1 MQALSGWLEGARLE
15 SWNPLLEWATRHCSL
30 QGQELLNCILLEL
43 HPERVD
49 DLDERL
55 ALPERLELRPDM
67 PAAELRALIESAYRW
82 ALEIDFDADG
92 AQATFWYRSQEKQEP
107 RLGLCGIDAGR
118 ENRCRWASPSWRS
131 NATGGWSVTW
141 PRILTT
147 GSRISLPSSRG
158 SRDRSPHPDHGGDT
172 LRRNPRQPAGPRR
185 AAHAPRCAASCPSV

>member
-1 MQALSGWLEGARLE
+1 MQAPSGWLEGARLE

-118 ENRCRWASPSWRS
+118 ETDAAGHRPPGAAMPP
-131 NATGGWSVTW
+131 A
-141 PRILTT
+141 
-147 GSRISLPSSRG
+147 
-158 SRDRSPHPDHGGDT
+158 
-172 LRRNPRQPAGPRR
+172 AGP
-185 AAHAPRCAASCPSV
+185 

>member
-1 MQALSGWLEGARLE
+1 MLDRAIRHLRETHTEDEWQTGNNQRTLADMQALSGWLEGARLE

-30 QGQELLNCILLEL
+30 QGQELLNCILMEL

-118 ENRCRWASPSWRS
+118 ENRCRWASPSG
-131 NATGGWSVTW
+131 AAM
-141 PRILTT
+141 P
-147 GSRISLPSSRG
+147 PA
-158 SRDRSPHPDHGGDT
+158 
-172 LRRNPRQPAGPRR
+172 AGP
-185 AAHAPRCAASCPSV
+185 